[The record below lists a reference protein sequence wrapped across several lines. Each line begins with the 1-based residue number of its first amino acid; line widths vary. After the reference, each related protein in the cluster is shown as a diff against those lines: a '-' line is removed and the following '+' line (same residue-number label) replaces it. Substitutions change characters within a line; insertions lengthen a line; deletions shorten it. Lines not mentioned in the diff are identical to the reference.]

1 MAETESFDTEAV
13 LRDILEVLR
22 KHHLPVQ
29 TVALDISMFEGDFEA
44 AIPSLKTYKAGIFY
58 RPKEVDGV
66 PMLFQAKRRLSFDGF
81 VSRLEQEILPPTQ
94 TFADQLKREF
104 PDLHITCEK
113 LSNTSF
119 VKYHAYYNI
128 TLMCRFTDDIHAD
141 YNMLEFAVTL
151 RQRDATSYPL
161 IVPFVGWLVDEES
174 GGDWGLDVVYRTFTG
189 NTEALPHIVDLLV
202 RALPGYFRAF
212 RSEIDKHLAE

>member
-94 TFADQLKREF
+94 TFADELKREF
-104 PDLHITCEK
+104 PGCHIKVETDRRRKTSIDYDLY
-113 LSNTSF
+113 S
-119 VKYHAYYNI
+119 I
-128 TLMCRFTDDIHAD
+128 TLGCRLTDDMHAN
-141 YNMLEFAVTL
+141 YNMLDFSITL
-151 RQRDATSYPL
+151 RQHDATGYPL
-161 IVPFVGWLVDEES
+161 INATVGWLVDEEP
-174 GGDWGLDVVYRTFTG
+174 GGEWGLDVVSRQA
-189 NTEALPHIVDLLV
+189 NNEEAREQILNMLIDSFPHH
-202 RALPGYFRAF
+202 F
-212 RSEIDKHLAE
+212 EIIRREIKQHLEA